1 MDKRIFVEKKSNFNI
16 KAQALVKELKHN
28 LQLTS
33 LTDLRI
39 IQVYDVFGQF
49 SAWKLRNMT
58 HEESPWKNHEDSAEE
73 IPFEEM
79 QEYFKTRIE

>member
-1 MDKRIFVEKKSNFNI
+1 MNKRIFVEKKSNFNI

-39 IQVYDVFGQF
+39 IQVYDVFNLADSLLSE
-49 SAWKLRNMT
+49 SAKL
-58 HEESPWKNHEDSAEE
+58 
-73 IPFEEM
+73 
-79 QEYFKTRIE
+79 KTS

>member
-39 IQVYDVFGQF
+39 IQVYDVFGLDKALF
-49 SAWKLRNMT
+49 
-58 HEESPWKNHEDSAEE
+58 
-73 IPFEEM
+73 F
-79 QEYFKTRIE
+79 FF

>member
-39 IQVYDVFGQF
+39 IQVYDVFGLD
-49 SAWKLRNMT
+49 KTL
-58 HEESPWKNHEDSAEE
+58 
-73 IPFEEM
+73 FERVEKHNL
-79 QEYFKTRIE
+79 F

>member
-39 IQVYDVFGQF
+39 IQVYDVFGLDKHF
-49 SAWKLRNMT
+49 LNVWKTYL
-58 HEESPWKNHEDSAEE
+58 
-73 IPFEEM
+73 F
-79 QEYFKTRIE
+79 

>member
-1 MDKRIFVEKKSNFNI
+1 MDKRISLEKKSNFNI

-39 IQVYDVFGQF
+39 IQVYDVFGLD
-49 SAWKLRNMT
+49 KTL
-58 HEESPWKNHEDSAEE
+58 
-73 IPFEEM
+73 FERVENIS
-79 QEYFKTRIE
+79 FLNK

>member
-1 MDKRIFVEKKSNFNI
+1 MNKRIFVEKKSNFNI

-39 IQVYDVFGQF
+39 IQVYDVFNLAAG
-49 SAWKLRNMT
+49 RC
-58 HEESPWKNHEDSAEE
+58 ESSLL
-73 IPFEEM
+73 PFLLH
-79 QEYFKTRIE
+79 YI